1 MEPEL
6 SQEEIC
12 VIMGMEIIC
21 EILSECDN
29 YKYDMQSHDTA
40 VIMSELSP
48 AGSSIVNIGLWGTYE
63 IVSGT

>member
-1 MEPEL
+1 
-6 SQEEIC
+6 
-12 VIMGMEIIC
+12 MEIIC
-21 EILSECDN
+21 EILADSDN

-48 AGSSIVNIGLWGTYE
+48 AGSSIVNIGLCSTYE

>member
-1 MEPEL
+1 MVPEL

-12 VIMGMEIIC
+12 VIIWMEIIC
-21 EILSECDN
+21 EILSDCDN

-48 AGSSIVNIGLWGTYE
+48 AGSSIVNIGLCSIYE